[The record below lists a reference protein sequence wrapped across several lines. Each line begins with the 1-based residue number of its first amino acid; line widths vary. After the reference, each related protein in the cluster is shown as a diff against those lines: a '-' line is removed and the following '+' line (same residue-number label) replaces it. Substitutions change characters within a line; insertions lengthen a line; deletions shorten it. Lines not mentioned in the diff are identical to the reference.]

1 MNCGFVICRLDLI
14 KYEFNYYEWWIMY
27 FCYKFLTRFRVHLF
41 LFCLYFANFGLFHN
55 FFASIVTNLLA
66 VDKTFPT
73 SNFFCLHNS
82 RRELGW
88 NSEKM
93 FIFRKV
99 LSDWCTYSLLDNA
112 PIYLVGCVIQK
123 RIHTLFSQLCR
134 ILYHFSVVW
143 IPSVTSWSI
152 FGGRQWK

>member
-1 MNCGFVICRLDLI
+1 MNCGFLICRLDYLI

-27 FCYKFLTRFRVHLF
+27 FCYKFLTCFRVHIF

-88 NSEKM
+88 NSEKSSFM
-93 FIFRKV
+93 GNS
-99 LSDWCTYSLLDNA
+99 SDASALILFWIMHPTT
-112 PIYLVGCVIQK
+112 YLVGCVIQK
-123 RIHTLFSQLCR
+123 RCNDEFKLFHTL
-134 ILYHFSVVW
+134 
-143 IPSVTSWSI
+143 
-152 FGGRQWK
+152 